1 MIKKKILVSAPSRF
15 ATNIRMRDALFS
27 KLKQGTKKL
36 IFAIL
41 GNIELNA
48 NKSDTAAENENRS
61 IDLEITEFSQIDSD
75 VVLSKPCVN
84 EIDIPLTS
92 VNSTL
97 QDYNDDIIA
106 DSNSVGQRYDIG
118 EIINLEDAHDVVSM
132 PQCPNVDGNPILII
146 D

>member
-1 MIKKKILVSAPSRF
+1 
-15 ATNIRMRDALFS
+15 MRDALFS
-27 KLKQGTKKL
+27 KLKQETKKI

-48 NKSDTAAENENRS
+48 YKSDTAAENESQS
-61 IDLEITEFSQIDSD
+61 IDLEITEFGKIDPD
-75 VVLSKPCVN
+75 VVLSKPGVN

-92 VNSTL
+92 VNSTM
-97 QDYNDDIIA
+97 QDYNDGIIV
-106 DSNSVGQRYDIG
+106 DSNSVGQRYAIG
-118 EIINLEDAHDVVSM
+118 EIINLEDADDVVSM